1 MKLRAK
7 MKTKNLI
14 LRAKVFS
21 REIDASII
29 NMESDFQLGTKASG
43 MWLYAARDNARKLI
57 SVLDTIEKTSQPNT
71 DGKPG

>member
-1 MKLRAK
+1 
-7 MKTKNLI
+7 
-14 LRAKVFS
+14 
-21 REIDASII
+21 
-29 NMESDFQLGTKASG
+29 MESDFQLGTKASG